1 MAELKSDRSL
11 KAVYVQGFDELMRK
25 IEDINPDTKKLF
37 KKELRKQIKPV
48 EKLAKSFIPSEVFPG
63 WRDTKPYYPPT
74 WGWAFDQSHRGRTY
88 GKTNESRWQ
97 WSQADAVAGI
107 QITSAKVKVQ
117 RGRGTD
123 FEVTALALV
132 NKSVPGIIFEL
143 TGGGT
148 ARSRGKTRRVSRN
161 PNASEGFI
169 RKVSQ
174 AHGAIAGDGK
184 GKRVIY
190 KATYEKGEQALN
202 GIRAVIDK
210 YLAQTFRGN

>member
-11 KAVYVQGFDELMRK
+11 KAVYVQGFDELMQK
-25 IEDINPDTKKLF
+25 IENINPDTKKLF
-37 KKELRKQIKPV
+37 NKELRKQIKPV

-63 WRDTKPYYPPT
+63 WRDIKPYYPPT

-190 KATYEKGEQALN
+190 KATAEKGEQALN

>member
-11 KAVYVQGFDELMRK
+11 KAVYVQGFDELMQK

-190 KATYEKGEQALN
+190 KATAEKGEQALN

>member
-1 MAELKSDRSL
+1 MAKLKSDRSL
-11 KAVYVQGFDELMRK
+11 KAVYVSGFDELMQK

-48 EKLAKSFIPSEVFPG
+48 EKLAKSFIPAEVFPG
-63 WRDTKPYYPPT
+63 WRDTKPYYPPA
-74 WGWAFDQSHRGRTY
+74 WGWAFDQDHRGRTY

-97 WSQADAVAGI
+97 WSQSDAIAGI

-190 KATYEKGEQALN
+190 KATAEKGEQALA
-202 GIRAVIDK
+202 GIRTVIDK

>member
-1 MAELKSDRSL
+1 M
-11 KAVYVQGFDELMRK
+11 QK

-48 EKLAKSFIPSEVFPG
+48 EKLAKSFIPAEVFPG

-74 WGWAFDQSHRGRTY
+74 WGWAFDQDHRGRTY

-190 KATYEKGEQALN
+190 KATAQKGEQALA
-202 GIRAVIDK
+202 GIQTVINK

>member
-11 KAVYVQGFDELMRK
+11 KAVYVQGFDELMQK

-190 KATYEKGEQALN
+190 KATAEKGAQALA
-202 GIRAVIDK
+202 GIQAVIDK

>member
-1 MAELKSDRSL
+1 MAELKADRSL
-11 KAVYVQGFDELMRK
+11 KAVYVENLDAIMKKMAEV
-25 IEDINPDTKKLF
+25 DPDTQKIF

-63 WRDTKPYYPPT
+63 WRDTKPYYPT
-74 WGWAFDQSHRGRTY
+74 NWGWAYDQNHRGRTY
-88 GKTNESRWQ
+88 GKTNQSRWQ
-97 WSQADAVAGI
+97 WSQADAIAGI
-107 QITSAKVKVQ
+107 QITSAKVKAQ
-117 RGRGTD
+117 RVKGVT
-123 FEVTALALV
+123 FSVTALALV

-190 KATYEKGEQALN
+190 KATAQKGEQALA
-202 GIRAVIDK
+202 GISATMDK
-210 YLAQTFRGN
+210 YLGNKFRGN

>member
-1 MAELKSDRSL
+1 MLQVQPDRSL
-11 KAVYVQGFDELMRK
+11 KAVYVENLDALMEKLKNIDPDLQK
-25 IEDINPDTKKLF
+25 IF

-48 EKLAKSFIPSEVFPG
+48 EKLAKSFIPAEVFPG

-74 WGWAFDQSHRGRTY
+74 WGWAFDQNHRGRTY

-97 WSQADAVAGI
+97 WSQADAIAGI

-117 RGRGTD
+117 RIKGTK
-123 FEVTALALV
+123 FSVTALALV

-190 KATYEKGEQALN
+190 KATAEKGAQAIA
-202 GIRAVIDK
+202 GIEAVKDK
-210 YLAQTFRGN
+210 YLARVFRGN

>member
-1 MAELKSDRSL
+1 MLQVQPDRSL
-11 KAVYVQGFDELMRK
+11 KAVYVENLDELMEKLKNIDPDLQK
-25 IEDINPDTKKLF
+25 IF

-48 EKLAKSFIPSEVFPG
+48 EKLAKSFIPAEVFPG

-74 WGWAFDQSHRGRTY
+74 WGWAFDQTHRGRTY

-117 RGRGTD
+117 RIKGTK
-123 FEVTALALV
+123 FSVTALALV

-190 KATYEKGEQALN
+190 KATAEKGAQAIA
-202 GIRAVIDK
+202 GIEAVKDK
-210 YLAQTFRGN
+210 YLARVFRGN

>member
-1 MAELKSDRSL
+1 MALEKADRSL
-11 KAVYVQGFDELMRK
+11 KAVYVQNLDAIMQKMAEV
-25 IEDINPDTKKLF
+25 DPDTQKIF

-63 WRDTKPYYPPT
+63 WRDTKPYYPT
-74 WGWAFDQSHRGRTY
+74 NWGWAYDQNHRGRTY
-88 GKTNESRWQ
+88 GKTNQSRWQ

-117 RGRGTD
+117 RVKGST
-123 FEVTALALV
+123 FSVTALALV

-161 PNASEGFI
+161 QNASEGFI

-174 AHGAIAGDGK
+174 AHGAITGDGK

-190 KATYEKGEQALN
+190 KATAEKGEQALA
-202 GIRAVIDK
+202 GISATMNK
-210 YLAQTFRGN
+210 YLGSKFRGN

>member
-1 MAELKSDRSL
+1 MAKLKSDRSL
-11 KAVYVQGFDELMRK
+11 KAVYVSGLDELMKK
-25 IEDINPDTKKLF
+25 IKEVNPDAEKLF

-48 EKLAKSFIPSEVFPG
+48 EKLAKSFIPAEVFPG

-74 WGWAFDQSHRGRTY
+74 WGWAFDTTHRGRTF
-88 GKTNESRWQ
+88 GKTNQSRWQ
-97 WSQADAVAGI
+97 WSQQEAIAGVK
-107 QITSAKVKVQ
+107 ITSAQVKVAR
-117 RGRGTD
+117 RGSGVET
-123 FEVTALALV
+123 TALALV
-132 NKSVPGIIFEL
+132 NASVPGIIFEL

-174 AHGAIAGDGK
+174 AHGAIGGDGK

-190 KATYEKGEQALN
+190 RATAEKGAQALS
-202 GIRAVIDK
+202 GIQAVIDK
-210 YLAQTFRGN
+210 YLKQVFGGV

>member
-1 MAELKSDRSL
+1 MALEKADRSL
-11 KAVYVQGFDELMRK
+11 KAVYVENLDAIMKKMAEV
-25 IEDINPDTKKLF
+25 DPDTQKIF

-63 WRDTKPYYPPT
+63 WRDTKPYYPT
-74 WGWAFDQSHRGRTY
+74 NWGWAYDQNHRGRTY
-88 GKTNESRWQ
+88 GKTNQSRWQ
-97 WSQADAVAGI
+97 WSQADAIAGI

-117 RGRGTD
+117 RVKGAT
-123 FEVTALALV
+123 FSVTALALV

-161 PNASEGFI
+161 KNASEGFI

-174 AHGAIAGDGK
+174 AHGAITGDGK

-190 KATYEKGEQALN
+190 KATAQKGEQALA
-202 GIRAVIDK
+202 GISATMDK
-210 YLAQTFRGN
+210 YLGTKFRGN

>member
-1 MAELKSDRSL
+1 MAKLKSDRSL
-11 KAVYVQGFDELMRK
+11 KAVYVSGFDELMQK

-48 EKLAKSFIPSEVFPG
+48 EKLAKSFIPAQVFPG

-74 WGWAFDQSHRGRTY
+74 WGWAFDTTHRGRTY
-88 GKTNESRWQ
+88 GKTNQSRWQ
-97 WSQADAVAGI
+97 WSQEEAIAGVK
-107 QITSAKVKVQ
+107 ITSAQVKVAR
-117 RGRGTD
+117 RGLNIET
-123 FEVTALALV
+123 TALALV
-132 NKSVPGIIFEL
+132 NASVPGIIFEL

-169 RKVSQ
+169 RKISQ
-174 AHGAIAGDGK
+174 AHGSIAGNGK

-190 KATYEKGEQALN
+190 RATAEKGAQALA
-202 GIRAVIDK
+202 GIQAVIDK

>member
-1 MAELKSDRSL
+1 VAKLKSDRSL
-11 KAVYVQGFDELMRK
+11 KAVYVSGLDELMEK
-25 IEDINPDTKKLF
+25 IEKVNPDTKKLF
-37 KKELRKQIKPV
+37 QKELRKQIKPV
-48 EKLAKSFIPSEVFPG
+48 EKLAKSFIPAEVFPG

-74 WGWAFDQSHRGRTY
+74 WGWAFDQTHRGRTY
-88 GKTNESRWQ
+88 GKTNQSRWQ
-97 WSQADAVAGI
+97 WSQQEAIAGVK
-107 QITSAKVKVQ
+107 ITSAKVKVAR
-117 RGRGTD
+117 RGMGIET
-123 FEVTALALV
+123 TALALV
-132 NKSVPGIIFEL
+132 NASVPGIIFEL

-190 KATYEKGEQALN
+190 KATAQKGEQALN
-202 GIRAVIDK
+202 GIRTVIDK

>member
-1 MAELKSDRSL
+1 VAQLKSDRSL
-11 KAVYVQGFDELMRK
+11 KAVYIKDLDAIMKK
-25 IEDINPDTKKLF
+25 IEEVDPDTQKIF

-63 WRDTKPYYPPT
+63 WRDTKPYYPT
-74 WGWAFDQSHRGRTY
+74 NWGWAYDQDHRGRTY
-88 GKTNESRWQ
+88 GKTNQSRWQ
-97 WSQADAVAGI
+97 WSQADAIAGI
-107 QITSAKVKVQ
+107 QITSAKVKQQ
-117 RGRGTD
+117 RVKGAT
-123 FEVTALALV
+123 FSVTALALV

-190 KATYEKGEQALN
+190 KATAEKGAQAIA
-202 GIRAVIDK
+202 GIEATIDK
-210 YLAQTFRGN
+210 YLGNKFRGN

>member
-1 MAELKSDRSL
+1 MLGSDRSL
-11 KAVYVQGFDELMRK
+11 KAVYVAGLDELLRK
-25 IEDINPDTKKLF
+25 IEEVNPKTKKLF
-37 KKELRKQIKPV
+37 VKELRKQIRPV

-74 WGWAFDQSHRGRTY
+74 WGWAFDQTHRGRTY
-88 GKTNESRWQ
+88 GKTNQSRWQ
-97 WSQADAVAGI
+97 WSQQEGIAGI
-107 QITSAKVKVQ
+107 KITSAKVKVGR
-117 RGRGTD
+117 RGLGIET
-123 FEVTALALV
+123 TALALV
-132 NKSVPGIIFEL
+132 NTSVPGIIFEL
-143 TGGGT
+143 AGGGT

-174 AHGAIAGDGK
+174 AYGRIGGDGK

-190 KATYEKGEQALN
+190 KATALKGEQALS
-202 GIRAVIDK
+202 GIRSVIDK

>member
-1 MAELKSDRSL
+1 VVKLKSDRSL
-11 KAVYVQGFDELMRK
+11 KAVYVQGFDELMQK

-48 EKLAKSFIPSEVFPG
+48 EKLAKSFIPAEVFPG

-74 WGWAFDQSHRGRTY
+74 WGWAFDQDHRGRTY

-123 FEVTALALV
+123 FEVTALALI

-190 KATYEKGEQALN
+190 KATAEKGEQALA
-202 GIRAVIDK
+202 GIQTVINK

>member
-1 MAELKSDRSL
+1 MALEKADRSL
-11 KAVYVQGFDELMRK
+11 KAVYVENLDVIMKKLAEV
-25 IEDINPDTKKLF
+25 DPDTQKIF

-48 EKLAKSFIPSEVFPG
+48 EQLAKSFIPSEVFPG
-63 WRDTKPYYPPT
+63 WRDTKPYYPT
-74 WGWAFDQSHRGRTY
+74 NWGWAYDQNHRGRTY
-88 GKTNESRWQ
+88 GKTGQSRWQ
-97 WSQADAVAGI
+97 WSQADAIAGI

-117 RGRGTD
+117 KVKGTT
-123 FEVTALALV
+123 FSVTALALV

-161 PNASEGFI
+161 QNASEGFI

-174 AHGAIAGDGK
+174 AHGAISGDGK

-190 KATYEKGEQALN
+190 KATAQKGEQALA
-202 GIRAVIDK
+202 GISATMDK
-210 YLAQTFRGN
+210 YLGSKFRGN

>member
-1 MAELKSDRSL
+1 MAELKADRSL
-11 KAVYVQGFDELMRK
+11 KAVYVENLDAIMKKMAEV
-25 IEDINPDTKKLF
+25 DPDTQKIF

-63 WRDTKPYYPPT
+63 WRDTKPYYPT
-74 WGWAFDQSHRGRTY
+74 NWGWAYDQNHRGRTY
-88 GKTNESRWQ
+88 GKTNQSRWQ
-97 WSQADAVAGI
+97 WSQADAIAGI
-107 QITSAKVKVQ
+107 QITSAKVKAQ
-117 RGRGTD
+117 RVKGVT
-123 FEVTALALV
+123 FSVTALALV

-190 KATYEKGEQALN
+190 KATAEKGEQALN

>member
-1 MAELKSDRSL
+1 MAKLKSDRSL
-11 KAVYVQGFDELMRK
+11 KAVYVAGLDELMQK

-190 KATYEKGEQALN
+190 KATAEKGEQALN

>member
-1 MAELKSDRSL
+1 MVKLKSDRSL
-11 KAVYVQGFDELMRK
+11 KAVYVQGFDELMQK

-48 EKLAKSFIPSEVFPG
+48 EKLAKSFIPAEVFPG

-74 WGWAFDQSHRGRTY
+74 WGWAFDQDHRGRTY

-123 FEVTALALV
+123 FEVTALALI

-190 KATYEKGEQALN
+190 KATAEKGEQALA
-202 GIRAVIDK
+202 GIQTVINK

>member
-1 MAELKSDRSL
+1 MALEKADRSL
-11 KAVYVQGFDELMRK
+11 KAVYVENLDAILKKMAEV
-25 IEDINPDTKKLF
+25 DPDTQKIF

-63 WRDTKPYYPPT
+63 WRDTKPYYPT
-74 WGWAFDQSHRGRTY
+74 NWGWAYDQNHRGRTY
-88 GKTNESRWQ
+88 GKTNQSRWQ
-97 WSQADAVAGI
+97 WSQQEAIAGVKI
-107 QITSAKVKVQ
+107 SSAQVKVAR
-117 RGRGTD
+117 RGLNIET
-123 FEVTALALV
+123 TALALV
-132 NKSVPGIIFEL
+132 NASVPGIIFEL

-174 AHGAIAGDGK
+174 AYGAIGGDGK

-190 KATYEKGEQALN
+190 RATAEKGAQALA
-202 GIRAVIDK
+202 GIQAVIDK

>member
-11 KAVYVQGFDELMRK
+11 KAVYVQGFDELMQK

-123 FEVTALALV
+123 FEVTALALI

-190 KATYEKGEQALN
+190 KATAEKGEQALN

-210 YLAQTFRGN
+210 YLAQKFRGN

>member
-1 MAELKSDRSL
+1 MAELKADRSL
-11 KAVYVQGFDELMRK
+11 KAVYVSGLDELMEK
-25 IEDINPDTKKLF
+25 IEKVNPDTKKLF

-48 EKLAKSFIPSEVFPG
+48 EKLAKSFIPAEVFPG
-63 WRDTKPYYPPT
+63 WRDTKPYYPT
-74 WGWAFDQSHRGRTY
+74 NWGWAFDTSHRGRTY
-88 GKTNESRWQ
+88 GKTNQSRWQ
-97 WSQADAVAGI
+97 WSQQEAIAGI
-107 QITSAKVKVQ
+107 KITSAQVKVAR
-117 RGRGTD
+117 RGFGIET
-123 FEVTALALV
+123 TALALV
-132 NKSVPGIIFEL
+132 NASVPGIIFEL

-190 KATYEKGEQALN
+190 KATAQKGAQALA
-202 GIRAVIDK
+202 GIQAVIDK
-210 YLAQTFRGN
+210 YISQTFRGN

>member
-1 MAELKSDRSL
+1 VALLKEDRSL
-11 KAVYVQGFDELMRK
+11 KAVYVADLDALMK
-25 IEDINPDTKKLF
+25 KMEDIDPDTQKIF
-37 KKELRKQIKPV
+37 KRELRKQIKPV
-48 EKLAKSFIPSEVFPG
+48 EKLAKSFIPAEVFPG

-74 WGWAFDQSHRGRTY
+74 WGWALDQVHRGRTY

-97 WSQADAVAGI
+97 WSQADAIAGI
-107 QITSAKVKVQ
+107 SITSAKVKVQ
-117 RGRGTD
+117 RVKGTK
-123 FEVTALALV
+123 FSVTALALV

-190 KATYEKGEQALN
+190 KATAEKGAQALA
-202 GIRAVIDK
+202 GIEAAIDK
-210 YLAQTFRGN
+210 YLGSKFRGN

>member
-1 MAELKSDRSL
+1 MEKLKSDRSL
-11 KAVYVQGFDELMRK
+11 KAVYVQGFDELMQK

-190 KATYEKGEQALN
+190 KATAEKGEQALN

>member
-11 KAVYVQGFDELMRK
+11 KAVYVQGFDELMQK

-190 KATYEKGEQALN
+190 KATAEKGEQALN
-202 GIRAVIDK
+202 GIQAVIDK

>member
-1 MAELKSDRSL
+1 MAKLKSDRSL
-11 KAVYVQGFDELMRK
+11 KAVYVSGLDELMEK
-25 IEDINPDTKKLF
+25 IEKVNPDTKKLF
-37 KKELRKQIKPV
+37 QKELRKQIKPV
-48 EKLAKSFIPSEVFPG
+48 EKLAKSFIPAEVFPG

-74 WGWAFDQSHRGRTY
+74 WGWAFDQTHRGRTY
-88 GKTNESRWQ
+88 GKTNQSRWQ
-97 WSQADAVAGI
+97 WSQQEAIAGVK
-107 QITSAKVKVQ
+107 ITSAKVKVAR
-117 RGRGTD
+117 RGMGIET
-123 FEVTALALV
+123 TALALV
-132 NKSVPGIIFEL
+132 NASVPGIIFEL

-190 KATYEKGEQALN
+190 KATAQKGEQALN

>member
-1 MAELKSDRSL
+1 MAKLKSDRSL
-11 KAVYVQGFDELMRK
+11 KAVYVAGLDQLMEK

-48 EKLAKSFIPSEVFPG
+48 EKLAKSFIPAEVFPG

-74 WGWAFDQSHRGRTY
+74 WGWAFDTTHRGRTY
-88 GKTNESRWQ
+88 GKTNQSRWQ
-97 WSQADAVAGI
+97 WSQQEAIAGVKI
-107 QITSAKVKVQ
+107 SSAQVKVAR
-117 RGRGTD
+117 RGLNIET
-123 FEVTALALV
+123 TALALV
-132 NKSVPGIIFEL
+132 NASVPGIIFEL

-174 AHGAIAGDGK
+174 AYGAIGGDGK

-190 KATYEKGEQALN
+190 KATAEKGAQAIA
-202 GIRAVIDK
+202 GIQAVIDK

>member
-1 MAELKSDRSL
+1 MAKLKSDRSL
-11 KAVYVQGFDELMRK
+11 KAVYVKDFDKLMEK
-25 IEDINPDTKKLF
+25 MEKINPDTKKLF

-63 WRDTKPYYPPT
+63 WRDTKPYYPPA
-74 WGWAFDQSHRGRTY
+74 WGWAFDQDHRGRTY

-190 KATYEKGEQALN
+190 KATAEKGEQALN

>member
-1 MAELKSDRSL
+1 VALLKADRSL
-11 KAVYVQGFDELMRK
+11 KAVYVADLDALIKK
-25 IEDINPDTKKLF
+25 IAQVDPDTQKIF

-74 WGWAFDQSHRGRTY
+74 WGWAFDQTHRGRTY
-88 GKTNESRWQ
+88 GKTNQSRWQ

-117 RGRGTD
+117 RVKGVKYS
-123 FEVTALALV
+123 VTALALV
-132 NKSVPGIIFEL
+132 NKSVPGILFEL

-148 ARSRGKTRRVSRN
+148 ARSRGKTKRVSRN

-174 AHGAIAGDGK
+174 THGAISGDGK

-190 KATYEKGEQALN
+190 KASAQKGEQALA
-202 GIRAVIDK
+202 GIAATIDK
-210 YLAQTFRGN
+210 YLGSKFRGN